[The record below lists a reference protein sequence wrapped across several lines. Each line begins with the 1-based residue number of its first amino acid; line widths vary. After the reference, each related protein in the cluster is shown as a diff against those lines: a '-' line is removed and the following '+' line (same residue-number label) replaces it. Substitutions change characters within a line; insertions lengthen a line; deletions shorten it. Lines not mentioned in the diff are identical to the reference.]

1 MVDIQQDKAR
11 MGGIKLKALYRP
23 QIIGNSAE
31 QKVVSLFSDAEEKKE
46 KIGDD
51 SNGEESDADQKFQ
64 GQLFN
69 YDFALESG
77 KK

>member
-1 MVDIQQDKAR
+1 M
-11 MGGIKLKALYRP
+11 
-23 QIIGNSAE
+23 
-31 QKVVSLFSDAEEKKE
+31 VSLFSDAEEKKE

-77 KK
+77 RKKPDLPLMIKIDRRRLQ